1 MENKNIRCVVSC
13 PLDTYSGYGRRALDF
28 VKELIR
34 VKPDW
39 DIKILSQRWG
49 STRWGYLKDHQE
61 YDLISRIIP
70 KLEQKPDVWIQ
81 ITVPNEFQPVGK
93 FNIGVTAAM
102 ETNLSP
108 IEWVEGT
115 NRMDIVLT
123 SSQHGKSS
131 LVDTVWTLNSTGAQ
145 IKVNKPVEVL
155 FEGIDLEKF
164 KPVAPNFKFKAP
176 CLKGL
181 KSSWNFLCV
190 GHWLQGNFGEDRKNI
205 GYTIKAFLETF
216 KDLPNGS
223 VVPGLIVKTSRAV
236 TSVLDQKE
244 ILNRI
249 YDIQESVQYTKSL
262 PPVYL
267 LHGDLSDDEMNELYN
282 DHRVKAMVSFTKGEG
297 FGRPLAEFASIGK
310 PILVSGWSGHRDFLS
325 EEHTAFVG
333 GTIQKVDP
341 SAVQPGMILAEASWF
356 KPDDKQVQ
364 AGYLDVFKN
373 YNNWLSKAQIQVKGF
388 RQNFSINK
396 MGDKL
401 NDILSDFKIEQRC
414 PVELQ
419 VTIPELEN
427 LIEG

>member
-1 MENKNIRCVVSC
+1 MIYCVVSC
-13 PLDTYSGYGRRALDF
+13 PPDTYSGYGRRSLDF
-28 VKELIR
+28 LKELIR
-34 VKPDW
+34 VRPDW
-39 DIKILSQRWG
+39 DIEILSQRWG
-49 STRWGYLKDHQE
+49 STRRGYLKDHGE
-61 YDLISRIIP
+61 WDIIKRIVP
-70 KLEQKPDVWIQ
+70 KMKKQPDVWIQ

-93 FNIGVTAAM
+93 VNIGVTAAM
-102 ETNLSP
+102 ETNLSAM
-108 IEWVEGT
+108 EWIRGC
-115 NRMDIVLT
+115 NRMDLVIT
-123 SSQHGKSS
+123 SSEHGKNS
-131 LVDTVWTLNSTGAQ
+131 LVQTIWTMNNTGE
-145 IKVNKPVEVL
+145 KVVVNKPVEVL

-164 KPVAPNFKFKAP
+164 KPVAPNLKFKAP

-190 GHWLQGNFGEDRKNI
+190 GHWLQGDFGEDRKNI

-262 PPVYL
+262 PPIYL

-297 FGRPLAEFASIGK
+297 FGRPLAEFAAIGK
-310 PILVSGWSGHRDFLS
+310 PILVSGWSGHRDFLD
-325 EEHTAFVG
+325 EKYTAYVG
-333 GTIQKVDP
+333 GIIEKVHP

-356 KPDDKQVQ
+356 KPDSNQVIT
-364 AGYLDVFKN
+364 GYQDV
-373 YNNWLSKAQIQVKGF
+373 YRSYQNWSTKAVNQMREF
-388 RQNFSINK
+388 RKKFSITA

-401 NDILSDFKIEQRC
+401 DSILNKLNIESRC
-414 PVELQ
+414 PTEVQIVTPDLLKLVE
-419 VTIPELEN
+419 EA
-427 LIEG
+427 